1 MKILLIGEKGQLAWE
16 LARTLMP
23 IGDIVPVDYPAFDI
37 SNKEQILE
45 TVYSVV
51 PDLVINASAYTDVD
65 RAETEKEKA
74 MAINAAGPGWL
85 AEICRS
91 KNIPVIHYSTDFVFD
106 GMKKSPYVE
115 TDIPNPIN
123 FYGRTKLKGEE
134 AVLNATESALIFRLA
149 WLYSSRGNNFMKKF
163 LEWAGKYEIIKVVD
177 DQVGNPTWARFVA
190 EATASILAESLSSD
204 LPLYNWIKEHKGIY
218 HLTSS
223 GYTSRYEWSC
233 KIWEFAS
240 NRENLKI
247 KRVERAKTVD
257 FPTPAGRPAYSALD
271 CGLVKR
277 TFSIN
282 IPSWEEQL
290 QKCMDN

>member
-23 IGDIVPVDYPAFDI
+23 IGNVVPVDYPIFDI
-37 SNKEQILE
+37 NNKEQILE
-45 TVYSVV
+45 TVHSVI

-74 MAINAAGPGWL
+74 MAINADGPGWL
-85 AEICRS
+85 AEICQS
-91 KNIPVIHYSTDFVFD
+91 KKIPVIHYSTDFVFD

-123 FYGRTKLKGEE
+123 YYGRSKLKGEE
-134 AVLNATESALIFRLA
+134 AILNATESALIFRLA

-163 LEWAGKYEIIKVVD
+163 LEWAEKYEIIKVVD

-190 EATASILAESLSSD
+190 EATASILAESFSSD
-204 LPLYNWIKEHKGIY
+204 LSLYNWMKERKGIY

-223 GYTSRYEWSC
+223 GYANRYEWSC
-233 KIWEFAS
+233 KIWESAP

-247 KRVERAKTVD
+247 KRIERAKTVD
-257 FPTPAGRPAYSALD
+257 FPTPAVRPAYSALD
-271 CGLVKR
+271 CALIKR
-277 TFSIN
+277 VFSIN

-290 QKCMDN
+290 QKCINS